1 MHLLLLT
8 VSFAI
13 PTWTAVI
20 SPDIPSPGWGNPDS
34 FCSNVYHR
42 EGLICESN
50 PDSSSSQSC
59 SAGSEHLSHASQ
71 ALWGCSQDEI
81 VFWRDRFIKWSQPV
95 KAFTESAKERSNCW
109 SMLNSFQG
117 TLDDQ
122 VGRKVGRFL
131 DKSEVCTG
139 KELANLLNAETAV
152 ALVKL
157 YSFIPGCQG
166 LHFSRLAPDS
176 GFLHN
181 PDVLRLLEPHARL
194 VEVFAI
200 YKLDLALFKIHTEDY
215 LVQFNAV
222 MGFLTTVV
230 ESVTEENPEGLPDG
244 WNGNEGVDFL
254 VWILSVLTGSPVMPA
269 SRRGF
274 NNKLLEG
281 GGKIFKVG
289 EAPSRLPACTDE
301 HFIESISELKKRHFQ
316 GTGEA
321 EVIQFILRRAIIGDA
336 APKDPI
342 MDHIPNRPTYVRQA
356 LIKTVRALIHEVNDQ
371 IVNAHRVEAG
381 VIHTQGGVMP
391 CLGTSVLLMDR
402 LNLWDPLQGEAG
414 TVGNSSLAIV
424 VELYGQSAPKAA
436 IIRTREDAR
445 ERAQA
450 LVIAVRNIL
459 ISSGLRIN

>member
-59 SAGSEHLSHASQ
+59 SAGSEQLSHASQ
-71 ALWGCSQDEI
+71 AVWGCSQDEI
-81 VFWRDRFIKWSQPV
+81 DFWRDRFIKWSKPV

-194 VEVFAI
+194 LEVFAI
-200 YKLDLALFKIHTEDY
+200 YKLDLALFKIHTDDY
-215 LVQFNAV
+215 VVQFNAV

-230 ESVTEENPEGLPDG
+230 ESVTEENPEGLPDL
-244 WNGNEGVDFL
+244 WNGNEGVNCL
-254 VWILSVLTGSPVMPA
+254 VWILSVLRGSPVMPA
-269 SRRGF
+269 SRQGSTTSSW
-274 NNKLLEG
+274 KA
-281 GGKIFKVG
+281 
-289 EAPSRLPACTDE
+289 EARSSKSERHLPCFTLAPMKT
-301 HFIESISELKKRHFQ
+301 S
-316 GTGEA
+316 
-321 EVIQFILRRAIIGDA
+321 LRASVRIGDGS
-336 APKDPI
+336 
-342 MDHIPNRPTYVRQA
+342 
-356 LIKTVRALIHEVNDQ
+356 RAWGKLRLSNS
-371 IVNAHRVEAG
+371 
-381 VIHTQGGVMP
+381 
-391 CLGTSVLLMDR
+391 CLGGPSWATPRPRTPSWITFLTARLMF
-402 LNLWDPLQGEAG
+402 
-414 TVGNSSLAIV
+414 V
-424 VELYGQSAPKAA
+424 KH
-436 IIRTREDAR
+436 
-445 ERAQA
+445 
-450 LVIAVRNIL
+450 
-459 ISSGLRIN
+459 